1 MIQPGSLI
9 LSTMARVLLPLQL
22 IFSIFMLL
30 RGHDLPG
37 GGFIAG
43 LIGGSAFVLYMFA
56 FGVPATYEMLR
67 ADPRTIA
74 GVGLVIGTL
83 AAVPPVLIG
92 EPFFKA
98 LWWYPEIPLI
108 GEVSINTPLIF
119 DIGVYLTVLGS
130 VLVIVL
136 SLAEAEE

>member
-83 AAVPPVLIG
+83 AAVPPIFIG

-119 DIGVYLTVLGS
+119 DVGVYLTVLGS
-130 VLVIVL
+130 VLAIVV